1 MIRIKIVGFRKMQGQ
16 NLVKVSHTRLNLI
29 DGPVTTGLGEI
40 HIRILIIG
48 IEEYGEILVLVKHE
62 NNWMVRLREQS
73 RTGTQHMSITD
84 HP

>member
-1 MIRIKIVGFRKMQGQ
+1 MIRIKTVGFRKLRGQ
-16 NLVKVSHTRLNLI
+16 NLVKVSQIRLNII

-48 IEEYGEILVLVKHE
+48 IEEYGEILVLVKLE

-73 RTGTQHMSITD
+73 RTGTQHTSITH